1 MVVVGLLADEHLVV
15 GGDALAALV
24 ALVIALQLV
33 IQMLSP
39 AESRFWFTT

>member
-15 GGDALAALV
+15 VGDAIAALV
-24 ALVIALQLV
+24 AVVYALQLM

-39 AESRFWFTT
+39 AKSQFWFTT